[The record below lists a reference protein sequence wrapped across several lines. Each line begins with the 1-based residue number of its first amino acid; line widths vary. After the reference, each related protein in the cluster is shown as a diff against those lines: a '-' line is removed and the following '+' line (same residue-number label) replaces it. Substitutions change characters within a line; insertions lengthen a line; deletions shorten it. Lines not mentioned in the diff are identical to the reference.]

1 MRMECS
7 KRWSSSLG
15 SDYYSSKTLGRISH
29 GKAGS
34 QSMTKSAGLLSSR
47 SYVTTMRSNIKI
59 TGPSGSTGRAYVSS
73 LRIYTFRGEL
83 MTSRAGLSSTT
94 GGRNRWATTSAAC
107 FLIPNIHCISP
118 LLGAF
123 GSFLP
128 LCDNLRNRC
137 ISPCT
142 RIQRQVVLVKKR

>member
-1 MRMECS
+1 MQKAQAIL
-7 KRWSSSLG
+7 KR
-15 SDYYSSKTLGRISH
+15 

-107 FLIPNIHCISP
+107 FPIPNTRCTSP
-118 LLGAF
+118 LLGAS

-128 LCDNLRNRC
+128 SCDNRLSRC

-142 RIQRQVVLVKKR
+142 RIQRQVDLVKKR